1 MTDNK
6 ALIAMS
12 GGVDSSVSAL
22 LMKNAGYDCVGAMMR
37 LFGEAS
43 FDDARAVCEK
53 LNMPFFPLD
62 FSEDFQTKVIEP
74 FVRSYEIGQTPNPC
88 IECNRFMKFGRLY
101 EKAVELGCDHIV
113 TGHYARVEFDEKTR
127 RYLLKR
133 AKNPAKDQSYVLY
146 FLTQEQLSHIK
157 LPLGDF
163 SEKAEVRGIAEQNG
177 LLNAHKSESQDICF
191 IHDGDYARFIR
202 EFSGKEYPRG
212 NFLLHGEPIGTH
224 NGVINYT
231 IGQRKGLGIAYS
243 EPLYVCGKSAADNTV
258 TLGTA
263 EELASSELTLAN
275 FNLITLPEPP
285 AKPLRVGV
293 RTRYH
298 SEEAPALAYF
308 SEDGTVTVRFDEP
321 RRAIAPGQAAVLY
334 DGDIVVGG
342 GRIAA
347 EE

>member
-22 LMKNAGYDCVGAMMR
+22 LMKNAGFDCAGAMMK
-37 LFGEAS
+37 LTGDVS

-53 LNMPFFPLD
+53 LEMRFYAFD
-62 FSEDFQTKVIEP
+62 FSEDFKTNVVEP
-74 FVRSYEIGQTPNPC
+74 FVRSYEAGETPNPC

-101 EKAVELGCDHIV
+101 EKAVELGCDYV
-113 TGHYARVEFDEKTR
+113 ATGHYARVEFDER
-127 RYLLKR
+127 SGRYLLKK
-133 AKNPAKDQSYVLY
+133 ALNTAKDQSYVLY
-146 FLTQEQLSHIK
+146 FLTQEQLAHIK
-157 LPLGDF
+157 LPLGEF
-163 SEKAEVRGIAEQNG
+163 SDKTEVRKIAEKNG

-191 IHDGDYARFIR
+191 IPDGDYARFIR
-202 EFSGKEYPRG
+202 EYTGKDYPQG
-212 NFLLHGEPIGTH
+212 SFILHGEPIGLH
-224 NGVINYT
+224 NGVISYT

-258 TLGTA
+258 TLGTLS
-263 EELASSELTLAN
+263 ELNSGELTLRN
-275 FNLITLPEPP
+275 FNLISLPEPP
-285 AKPLRVGV
+285 AQPLRVGV

-308 SEDGTVTVRFDEP
+308 NEDGTVTVRFDEP

-342 GRIAA
+342 GTIV
-347 EE
+347 

>member
-1 MTDNK
+1 MSDNN

-22 LMKNAGYDCVGAMMR
+22 LMKNAGFDCAGAMMK
-37 LFGEAS
+37 LTGDVS

-53 LNMPFFPLD
+53 LEMRFYAFD
-62 FSEDFQTKVIEP
+62 FSEDFKTNVIEP
-74 FVRSYEIGQTPNPC
+74 FVRSYEAGETPNPC

-101 EKAVELGCDHIV
+101 EKAVELGCDYV
-113 TGHYARVEFDEKTR
+113 ATGHYARVEFDER
-127 RYLLKR
+127 SGRYLLKK
-133 AKNPAKDQSYVLY
+133 ALNTAKDQSYVLY
-146 FLTQEQLSHIK
+146 FLTQEQLAHIK
-157 LPLGDF
+157 LPLGEF
-163 SEKAEVRGIAEQNG
+163 SDKTEVRKIAEKNG

-191 IHDGDYARFIR
+191 IPDGDYARFIR
-202 EFSGKEYPRG
+202 EYTGKDYPQG
-212 NFLLHGEPIGTH
+212 SFILHGEPIGLH
-224 NGVINYT
+224 NGVISYT

-258 TLGTA
+258 TLGTS
-263 EELASSELTLAN
+263 EELNSSELTLRN
-275 FNLITLPEPP
+275 FNLISLSEPP
-285 AKPLRVGV
+285 AQPLRVGV

-308 SEDGTVTVRFDEP
+308 NEDGTVTVRFDEP

-342 GRIAA
+342 GTIV
-347 EE
+347 

>member
-1 MTDNK
+1 MTEK

-12 GGVDSSVSAL
+12 GGVDSSASAL
-22 LMKNAGYDCVGAMMR
+22 LMKNAGFDCVGAMMR
-37 LFGEAS
+37 LSGEAS

-53 LNMPFFPLD
+53 LEMPFYAFD
-62 FSEDFQTKVIEP
+62 FSEDFKNKVIEP

-88 IECNRFMKFGRLY
+88 IECNRFMKFGKLY
-101 EKAVELGCDHIV
+101 EKAAELGCSYIV
-113 TGHYARVEFDEKTR
+113 TGHYARVEFNEQTG
-127 RYLLKR
+127 RYLLKK
-133 AKNPAKDQSYVLY
+133 AVNAAKDQSYVLY

-163 SEKAEVRGIAEQNG
+163 AEKTDVRKTAEENG
-177 LLNAHKSESQDICF
+177 LMNAHKSESQDICF
-191 IHDGDYARFIR
+191 ISDGDYARFIR
-202 EFSGKEYPRG
+202 EFTGKEYPRG
-212 NFLLHGEPIGTH
+212 DFLLHGEPIGLH

-243 EPLYVCGKSAADNTV
+243 EPLYVCKKSAADNTV

-263 EELASSELTLAN
+263 QELASGELTLRN
-275 FNLITLPEPP
+275 FNLISLPEPP
-285 AKPLRVGV
+285 AEPLKVGV

-298 SEEAPALAYF
+298 SEEASALAYF
-308 SEDGTVTVRFDEP
+308 NADGTVTVRFDIP

-342 GRIAA
+342 GTIADSC
-347 EE
+347 

>member
-22 LMKNAGYDCVGAMMR
+22 LMKNAGFDCAGAMMK
-37 LFGEAS
+37 LTGDVS

-53 LNMPFFPLD
+53 LEMRFYAFD
-62 FSEDFQTKVIEP
+62 FSEDFKTNVIEP
-74 FVRSYEIGQTPNPC
+74 FVRSYEAGETPNPC

-101 EKAVELGCDHIV
+101 EKAVELGCDYIA
-113 TGHYARVEFDEKTR
+113 TGHYARVEFDER
-127 RYLLKR
+127 SGRYLLKK
-133 AKNPAKDQSYVLY
+133 ALNTAKDQSYVLY
-146 FLTQEQLSHIK
+146 FLTQEQLAHIK
-157 LPLGDF
+157 LPLGEF
-163 SEKAEVRGIAEQNG
+163 SDKTEVRKIAEKNG

-191 IHDGDYARFIR
+191 IPDGDYARFIR
-202 EFSGKEYPRG
+202 EYTGKDYPQG
-212 NFLLHGEPIGTH
+212 SFILHGEPIGLH
-224 NGVINYT
+224 NGVISYT

-258 TLGTA
+258 TLGTS
-263 EELASSELTLAN
+263 EELNSSELTLRN
-275 FNLITLPEPP
+275 FNLISLPEPP
-285 AKPLRVGV
+285 AQPLRVGV

-308 SEDGTVTVRFDEP
+308 NEDGTVTVRFDEP

-342 GRIAA
+342 GTIV
-347 EE
+347 